1 MIYAHIVFE
10 IRSSKTDK
18 LLQKKENIMKF
29 ANEDALNEFSFKQV
43 KKLENNNLQYPGNG
57 KMYVDYLTRT
67 LSAAE
72 VKFCGLPV

>member
-29 ANEDALNEFSFKQV
+29 ANEDALNEFSFKA
-43 KKLENNNLQYPGNG
+43 
-57 KMYVDYLTRT
+57 
-67 LSAAE
+67 S
-72 VKFCGLPV
+72 

>member
-43 KKLENNNLQYPGNG
+43 KKLENNNTVSGERQDVCRFSDTHLIS
-57 KMYVDYLTRT
+57 RR
-67 LSAAE
+67 S
-72 VKFCGLPV
+72 